1 MTLPVHSF
9 SPETPGTSRPRSGFG
24 KGKILGATGFD
35 EDKEKKL
42 ACRAP
47 RKLANLAG
55 YRLSANDHVALA
67 A

>member
-1 MTLPVHSF
+1 MTPPLFQFLPGN
-9 SPETPGTSRPRSGFG
+9 PGIP
-24 KGKILGATGFD
+24 ILGAIGFD

-47 RKLANLAG
+47 CMLVNLAG
-55 YRLSANDHVALA
+55 YLLSANDHVALA